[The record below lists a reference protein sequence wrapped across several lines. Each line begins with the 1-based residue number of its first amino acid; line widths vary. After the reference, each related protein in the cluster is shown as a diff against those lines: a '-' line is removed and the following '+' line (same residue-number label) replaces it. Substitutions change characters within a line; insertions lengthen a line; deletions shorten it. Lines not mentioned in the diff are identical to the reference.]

1 MQITGKAKIDYKTK
15 NLVRRLQPG
24 DIAVICHRDLDRV
37 AAADLVSCKVKAVIN
52 SQKSVSGKY
61 PNLGP
66 DLLLEA
72 NLALIDDV
80 GEEIMKLKENSLITI
95 TEKGEIFQGDVLIA
109 KGRVITRDILR
120 REMEKARQNLERA
133 LDKFIDNTVDY
144 VRREKYFILGDIE
157 YPPTKVKFQ
166 GKHVL
171 IVIRGNNCRED
182 LAAIKSYI
190 DDIKPVLVGVDGG
203 ADILWEFGYQPD
215 LVIGTWTAFPM
226 KFSKWLKKSWS
237 MPTPTARLPAWRG

>member
-1 MQITGKAKIDYKTK
+1 
-15 NLVRRLQPG
+15 
-24 DIAVICHRDLDRV
+24 
-37 AAADLVSCKVKAVIN
+37 
-52 SQKSVSGKY
+52 
-61 PNLGP
+61 
-66 DLLLEA
+66 LLEA

-171 IVIRGNNCRED
+171 IVIRGNNCRE
-182 LAAIKSYI
+182 
-190 DDIKPVLVGVDGG
+190 
-203 ADILWEFGYQPD
+203 
-215 LVIGTWTAFPM
+215 
-226 KFSKWLKKSWS
+226 
-237 MPTPTARLPAWRG
+237 

>member
-157 YPPTKVKFQ
+157 YPPTKVKFT
-166 GKHVL
+166 KA
-171 IVIRGNNCRED
+171 C
-182 LAAIKSYI
+182 
-190 DDIKPVLVGVDGG
+190 
-203 ADILWEFGYQPD
+203 ADCHPGQ
-215 LVIGTWTAFPM
+215 
-226 KFSKWLKKSWS
+226 
-237 MPTPTARLPAWRG
+237 